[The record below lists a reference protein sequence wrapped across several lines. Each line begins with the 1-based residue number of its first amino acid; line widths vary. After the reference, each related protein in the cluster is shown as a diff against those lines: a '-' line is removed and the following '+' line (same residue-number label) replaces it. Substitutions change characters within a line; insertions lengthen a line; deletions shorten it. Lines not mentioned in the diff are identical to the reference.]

1 MARREMPL
9 LIDGH
14 NLIGRMSDLS
24 LEDLDD
30 ESDLARR
37 VRRYCLRHNRR
48 ATIVFDAGLV
58 GGRSHDLSTAR
69 VEVVFASAGRTAD
82 GIIRERVQRARD
94 PRSLLVVTSD
104 RAVQEAASKRGAR
117 VVPAEE
123 FAAQLSTELS
133 DKGAEQDKPTPPGS
147 IEEWLDL
154 FEEEGGDNNPSS
166 KHSSR

>member
-1 MARREMPL
+1 MPL

-30 ESDLARR
+30 ESDLTRR
-37 VRRYCLRHNRR
+37 VRQYCLRHNRR

-58 GGRSHDLSTAR
+58 GGRSHDLSTTR

-82 GIIRERVQRARD
+82 GIIGKRLQRARD
-94 PRSLLVVTSD
+94 PRSLLVVSSD

-123 FAAQLSTELS
+123 FAAKLSAGLS
-133 DKGAEQDKPTPPGS
+133 DKGTEQNKPTPSGS
-147 IEEWLDL
+147 IDEWLEL
-154 FEEEGGDNNPSS
+154 FEEEGGDKRSS
-166 KHSSR
+166 